1 MKTPDLSR
9 LLKLARESFSAV
21 AVISGTAFVLM
32 TAQRQ
37 MIGEG
42 VIAMLFLLAVA
53 WSAYRWGLGGGMSA
67 ALSAAFLFDFL
78 FIPPFFTFNVARP
91 EGILSLVIFFFAAI
105 VMVDRIQAILSAA
118 RASEREAILMYE
130 FTTLLAGL
138 RSLDAIARRVVHF
151 LQQRFMAATV
161 IVIIHPKGE
170 KQTFSAQFPQDLV
183 LTTKPDVI
191 LPLIASWG
199 LVGEIQFW
207 RSAEMDLPSPESRL
221 LQNVALQIGLAIER
235 VQITEYEVDHAV
247 RESVQTS

>member
-1 MKTPDLSR
+1 
-9 LLKLARESFSAV
+9 
-21 AVISGTAFVLM
+21 
-32 TAQRQ
+32 